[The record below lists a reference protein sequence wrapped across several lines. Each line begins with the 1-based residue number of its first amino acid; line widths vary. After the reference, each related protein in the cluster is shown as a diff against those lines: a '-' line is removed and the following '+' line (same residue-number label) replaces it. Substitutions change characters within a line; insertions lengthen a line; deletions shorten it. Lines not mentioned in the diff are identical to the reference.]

1 MKLLG
6 TLLLMVRRSLRQHAL
21 STAVTVASTALAIA
35 LVMAVFN
42 VSQQAERSF
51 SAGDLDVDAVLG
63 ARGSEVQLVLNSI
76 YHLETSPGN
85 LPWSLYRE
93 IATDPGVRFA
103 IPYAVG
109 DSFEGFRVVGTTT
122 DVFRDLR
129 FGEGETLDVRRG
141 HQIFDPLNREAVVGA
156 TVAERSGLKRGDVFN
171 PTHGVGAAASA
182 GVVHDEQYLVVG
194 VLEPTGTPLDRV
206 IWIPIEGIF
215 RMGGHKL
222 RGAGIEYEAAAGV
235 TIPDE
240 HKEVS
245 AVLIG
250 FRGRGTGFRLS
261 QTINRQGKVATLA
274 YPVQGVMG
282 DIFNKLG
289 WVNRVLE
296 VIAYLVVAVAAGSIL
311 ASIYNTM
318 NERRREFAILRALG
332 ARRSTVFGAIVLEAG
347 AIAALGS
354 LFGLAVY
361 LAIGFG
367 VAEVVRARTG
377 VFLDVLA
384 WHPIFVAAP
393 LGMIALG
400 AISGLLPAAKAYL
413 TDVADNLVPQS

>member
-1 MKLLG
+1 MKLFG

-51 SAGDLDVDAVLG
+51 TAGDLDVEAVLG

-93 IATDPGVRFA
+93 VAEDPGVRFA

-109 DSFEGFRVVGTTT
+109 DSYRTFRVVGTTT

-129 FGEGETLDVRRG
+129 FGDGSTLAVRRG
-141 HQIFDPLNREAVVGA
+141 HQIFDPRNREAVIGS
-156 TVAERSGLKRGDVFN
+156 TVAERTGLKRGDSFN
-171 PTHGVGAAASA
+171 PTHGVGVGADG
-182 GVVHDEQYLVVG
+182 GVVHDERYLVVG

-206 IWIPIEGIF
+206 LWIPIEGIF

-222 RGAGIEYEAAAGV
+222 RGTGEEFEAEAGV
-235 TIPDE
+235 DIPDE

-245 AVLIG
+245 AVLLG
-250 FRGRGTGFRLS
+250 FRNRSTGFRLS
-261 QTINRQGKVATLA
+261 QLINRQGKIATLA
-274 YPVQGVMG
+274 YPVQAVMG

-347 AIAALGS
+347 AIAGLGS
-354 LFGLAVY
+354 LVGLVVY
-361 LAIGFG
+361 LAIGMA
-367 VAEVVRARTG
+367 VAEIVRSRTG
-377 VFLDVLA
+377 VHLNVLA

-393 LGMIALG
+393 LGMVALG
-400 AISGLLPAAKAYL
+400 AASGLLPALKAYK
-413 TDVADNLVPQS
+413 TDVAENLVPQS